1 MTSPL
6 QQRRARIASV
16 ALSQSVLAQTGDGI
30 PAPALINKSEWDVV
44 RASIAKDKRA
54 LKGIKPIR
62 EKQEYKQRNLEQ
74 YAHVLSRSDIPSDIA
89 TALMVWL
96 FDCGDMQRA
105 VPLGLSCA
113 EYGFAMPDGF
123 KSDVATFIADSVLSW
138 AEAQWR
144 LGQAT
149 GPYFND
155 VFHLVVNEWHLFSEL
170 EAKYLKLAGLMT
182 LGGQKQKINQV
193 SEPERLYA
201 AKTLFEAALNCY
213 SKAGVNVRIDE
224 IDKRLTKLTL
234 PLIAPAA

>member
-16 ALSQSVLAQTGDGI
+16 ALSQSVLTQTGDGM
-30 PAPALINKSEWDVV
+30 PTPALTNKSEWDVV

-54 LKGIKPIR
+54 LKGIKQIR
-62 EKQEYKQRNLEQ
+62 EKLEYKQRNLEQ

-105 VPLGLSCA
+105 VPLGLTCVG
-113 EYGFAMPDGF
+113 YGFAMPDGF
-123 KSDVATFIADSVLSW
+123 KSDVVTFIADSVLAWS
-138 AEAQWR
+138 EAQWR

-149 GPYFND
+149 GPYFTD
-155 VFHLVVNEWHLFSEL
+155 LLHLVVNEWNLFEQV

-182 LGGQKQKINQV
+182 LGTHTQKVRLV

-201 AKTLFEAALNCY
+201 AKALFEEALKCY
-213 SKAGVNVRIDE
+213 SKVGVNVRIEE
-224 IDKRLTKLTL
+224 IDKRLTKLNL
-234 PLIAPAA
+234 PLLAPAE